1 MFCVKCG
8 KPAVADNL
16 CEKCFL
22 LSASLFEIK
31 NFEAGFCRQ
40 CGNFHKG
47 PIEDQIRSK
56 IKSKHKITKCDIT
69 TKRVGNRI
77 LVTVNCSG
85 YIKPLKHIV
94 HGERKSIV
102 IVKNRKCENCIKISG
117 GYYEAVLQ
125 ARGEHTE
132 RISKKIMSMAKESV
146 VSVKQLK
153 EGYDILLTDKKIA
166 AKIATQLG
174 NYFDIRSSYKFVGEK
189 KGKKLY
195 RNYYAIR

>member
-1 MFCVKCG
+1 
-8 KPAVADNL
+8 
-16 CEKCFL
+16 
-22 LSASLFEIK
+22 
-31 NFEAGFCRQ
+31 
-40 CGNFHKG
+40 
-47 PIEDQIRSK
+47 
-56 IKSKHKITKCDIT
+56 
-69 TKRVGNRI
+69 
-77 LVTVNCSG
+77 
-85 YIKPLKHIV
+85 
-94 HGERKSIV
+94 
-102 IVKNRKCENCIKISG
+102 VKNRKCENCIKISG